1 MEKITRFRLLCTVLC
16 VPTCLDRNFTR
27 KVKKKPW
34 QKKKNRKIDNFFKC
48 INNLKITHQI
58 DLLVLR

>member
-27 KVKKKPW
+27 KVKKNLAKE
-34 QKKKNRKIDNFFKC
+34 KENRKIDNFFKG
-48 INNLKITHQI
+48 INNLKITRQI

>member
-27 KVKKKPW
+27 KVKKKLD
-34 QKKKNRKIDNFFKC
+34 KRKKNRKIDNFFKC